1 MLVLTFFFFFF
12 SVSSSAFRSLTL
24 RYSAA
29 SVIDTSSKYKFLWKL
44 PLEDVEVVK
53 SKAPSIDRTHA
64 TANIVISFFQC
75 VLPDPSILKLDIIRF
90 FFLMIFL

>member
-1 MLVLTFFFFFF
+1 MYFFYYHGILISCFLVLLF
-12 SVSSSAFRSLTL
+12 LLL

-53 SKAPSIDRTHA
+53 SKNLFFNNPLKGIY
-64 TANIVISFFQC
+64 ISS
-75 VLPDPSILKLDIIRF
+75 L
-90 FFLMIFL
+90 

>member
-1 MLVLTFFFFFF
+1 ML
-12 SVSSSAFRSLTL
+12 L

-53 SKAPSIDRTHA
+53 SKAPCLIT
-64 TANIVISFFQC
+64 
-75 VLPDPSILKLDIIRF
+75 F
-90 FFLMIFL
+90 FFILSSQDCRV

>member
-1 MLVLTFFFFFF
+1 MTDSF
-12 SVSSSAFRSLTL
+12 SPFLFAFPL

-53 SKAPSIDRTHA
+53 SKAPCLDDSMECFP
-64 TANIVISFFQC
+64 VVF
-75 VLPDPSILKLDIIRF
+75 ILSS
-90 FFLMIFL
+90 